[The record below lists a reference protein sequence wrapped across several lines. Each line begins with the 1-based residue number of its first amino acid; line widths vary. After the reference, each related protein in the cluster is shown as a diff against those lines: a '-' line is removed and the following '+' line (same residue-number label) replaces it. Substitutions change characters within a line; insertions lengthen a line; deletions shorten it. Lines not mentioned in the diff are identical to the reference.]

1 MADPRKPR
9 RAAVL
14 IVTLVCVAVAS
25 SMLVSLAKN
34 AVAGRRMMQNESRR
48 LQAIWL
54 AESALERAV
63 WRLAAD
69 ADYQGETWILSAE
82 QLAGPRRGV
91 VKIEIQTIP
100 EQPDHRLVR
109 VQADYPDHPQHR
121 VRQHKEAR
129 VSLAQPTGE

>member
-14 IVTLVCVAVAS
+14 IITLVCVAVAS

-34 AVAGRRMMQNESRR
+34 VVAGRRLMQNESRR

-69 ADYQGETWILSAE
+69 AAYRGETWTLSAE
-82 QLAGPRRGV
+82 QLAGNHRGV
-91 VKIEIQTIP
+91 VKIEVQTIP

-109 VQADYPDHPQHR
+109 VWADYPDHPQHR